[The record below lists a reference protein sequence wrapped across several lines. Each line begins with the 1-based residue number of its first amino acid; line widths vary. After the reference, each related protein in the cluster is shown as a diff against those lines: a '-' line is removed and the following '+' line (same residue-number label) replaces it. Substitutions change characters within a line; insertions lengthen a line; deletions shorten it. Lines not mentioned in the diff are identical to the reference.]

1 MPETLLDKV
10 QTVTKKIDLFSGETT
25 QNEDI
30 NKVNSRS
37 KQIANFTKQAR
48 SLNTFLRDLRSNQ
61 HVKVKIELYSD
72 DWLNSVTSFMEIY
85 EASGRDIGKVETK
98 KVSDFVTVSETF
110 LNGAQE
116 KSLDAWKNV
125 CDDIV
130 QMQNV
135 SDLNVL
141 KEDTKNKIPI
151 KTIATQIDLLEE
163 KRKDLPENL
172 HSEIEELLKIHNTY
186 QEALEKLNT
195 EVLTP
200 AIRKFLTAIN
210 NKTCTLADIDET
222 VLDWLKESG
231 RSRKYRVSAQ
241 LW

>member
-1 MPETLLDKV
+1 
-10 QTVTKKIDLFSGETT
+10 
-25 QNEDI
+25 
-30 NKVNSRS
+30 
-37 KQIANFTKQAR
+37 
-48 SLNTFLRDLRSNQ
+48 
-61 HVKVKIELYSD
+61 
-72 DWLNSVTSFMEIY
+72 MEIY

-110 LNGAQE
+110 LNAQE

-163 KRKDLPENL
+163 KRK
-172 HSEIEELLKIHNTY
+172 IYLKIY
-186 QEALEKLNT
+186 IL
-195 EVLTP
+195 
-200 AIRKFLTAIN
+200 R
-210 NKTCTLADIDET
+210 
-222 VLDWLKESG
+222 LKNS
-231 RSRKYRVSAQ
+231 
-241 LW
+241 